1 MKTETGSRK
10 TDIVM
15 ITTIGV
21 MIAMAVI
28 LRSYL
33 SIMVTPQFRLS
44 FEFIPIV
51 VVAIRYGAWKAGTAY
66 MMVDLIAF
74 WLFPRGT
81 YFPGFTFTAFLAG
94 AAFGFFLHK
103 DPSNNLKTVLAAVV
117 VVVVIQLGLETLW
130 LAIMFGDAYMALF
143 VGRIIRTVIMLP
155 LQIVSI
161 KIITSTAR
169 VAKLV

>member
-1 MKTETGSRK
+1 
-10 TDIVM
+10 M

-51 VVAIRYGAWKAGTAY
+51 IVAIRYGAWKAGTAY

-74 WLFPRGT
+74 WLFPRGI

-94 AAFGFFLHK
+94 ATYGFFLHK
-103 DPSNNLKTVLAAVV
+103 SPTSNLKTVLAAIVV
-117 VVVVIQLGLETLW
+117 VVAIQLGLETLW
-130 LAIMFGDAYMALF
+130 LAIMFEEAYIVLF
-143 VGRIIRTVIMLP
+143 GGRIIRTIIMLP
-155 LQIVSI
+155 LQIVAM
-161 KIITSTAR
+161 KIVTSTAK